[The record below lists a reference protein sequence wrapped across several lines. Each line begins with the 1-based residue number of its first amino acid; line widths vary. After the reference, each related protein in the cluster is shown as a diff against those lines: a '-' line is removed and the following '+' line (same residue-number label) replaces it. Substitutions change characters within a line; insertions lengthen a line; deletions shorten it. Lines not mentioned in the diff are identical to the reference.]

1 MKMRSTINKLG
12 VKGLFDVAGVVLEW
26 IYVRLRIRVKDLGG
40 SLLRLMK
47 GIEVDPYGEDELR
60 RI

>member
-1 MKMRSTINKLG
+1 MRSTINKLG
-12 VKGLFDVAGVVLEW
+12 VKGLFDAARVVLKW